1 MSEKKTVSVKVLN
14 MAGEEVGKLSLNG
27 AVFAVEPHKQ
37 AMFNAV
43 QVEQANQRQATAK
56 TKVRHE
62 VSGGGKKPW
71 RQKGTGRARAGS
83 SRSPIWVGGGT
94 VFGPVGNQNFTLSQN
109 RKEHQLALRSALS
122 LKTPKDLVVVNEIK
136 FEGKKTKEF
145 VKMLAALKSEVKTLV
160 VVSEIDENLFASV
173 RNVSYAKVV
182 TADNVSVFDLLNAEK
197 LVMSEA
203 AVKEVEEALK
213 EWQPK
218 RKLKLQKVASKNQQK
233 ETSL

>member
-83 SRSPIWVGGGT
+83 SRPPVWVGGGT
-94 VFGPVGNQNFTLSQN
+94 VFGPVGNQNFTISQN
-109 RKEHQLALRSALS
+109 KKEHQLALRSALS
-122 LKTPKDLVVVNEIK
+122 LKCPKDLVVVNEIK
-136 FEGKKTKEF
+136 FADKKTKEF
-145 VKMLAALKSEVKTLV
+145 VKMLSAVKCEVKTLV

-173 RNVSYAKVV
+173 RNVAYAKVV
-182 TADNVSVFDLLNAEK
+182 TTDNFSVYDLLNAEK

-203 AVKEVEEALK
+203 AVKTVEEALK
-213 EWQPK
+213 
-218 RKLKLQKVASKNQQK
+218 
-233 ETSL
+233 

>member
-1 MSEKKTVSVKVLN
+1 MAEKKSVSVKVVN
-14 MAGEEVGKLSLNG
+14 KAGEEVKKLNLAGSG
-27 AVFAVEPHKQ
+27 FAVEPHKQ

-43 QVEQANQRQATAK
+43 QVEQANSRQATAK

-71 RQKGTGRARAGS
+71 RQKGTGRAGAGS

-94 VFGPVGNQNFTLSQN
+94 VFGPVGNQNFTISQN
-109 RKEHQLALRSALS
+109 KKEHQLALRSALS
-122 LKTPKDLVVVNEIK
+122 LKTPNDLVVVDEIK
-136 FEGKKTKEF
+136 FADKKTKEF
-145 VKMLAALKSEVKTLV
+145 VKMLAAIKCEVKTLV

-173 RNVSYAKVV
+173 RNVAYAKVV
-182 TADNVSVFDLLNAEK
+182 TTDNVSVYDLMNAEK

-213 EWQPK
+213 
-218 RKLKLQKVASKNQQK
+218 
-233 ETSL
+233 

>member
-1 MSEKKTVSVKVLN
+1 MAEKKSVSVQVLN
-14 MAGEEVGKLSLNG
+14 MAGAEVKKINLAGS
-27 AVFAVEPHKQ
+27 VFAVEPHKQ

-43 QVEQANQRQATAK
+43 QVEQANSRQATAK

-83 SRSPIWVGGGT
+83 SRSPVWVGGGT

-122 LKTPKDLVVVNEIK
+122 LKTPNDLVVVDEIK
-136 FEGKKTKEF
+136 FAEKKTKAF
-145 VKMLAALKSEVKTLV
+145 VEMLRALKSEVKTLV
-160 VVSEIDENLFASV
+160 VVDEIDENLYASV
-173 RNVSYAKVV
+173 RNVAYAKVV
-182 TADNVSVFDLLNAEK
+182 TTDNVSVYDLLNADK

-203 AVKEVEEALK
+203 AVKKVEEALK
-213 EWQPK
+213 
-218 RKLKLQKVASKNQQK
+218 
-233 ETSL
+233 

>member
-1 MSEKKTVSVKVLN
+1 MSEKKTVSVKLLN
-14 MAGEEVGKLSLNG
+14 MAGEEVGKLSLAG

-83 SRSPIWVGGGT
+83 SRSPVWVGGGT
-94 VFGPVGNQNFTLSQN
+94 VFGPVGNQDFTLSQN
-109 RKEHQLALRSALS
+109 KKEHQLALRSALS

-182 TADNVSVFDLLNAEK
+182 TPDNVSVYDLLNAEK

-213 EWQPK
+213 
-218 RKLKLQKVASKNQQK
+218 
-233 ETSL
+233 

>member
-1 MSEKKTVSVKVLN
+1 MADKKVSVKVVN
-14 MAGEEVGKLSLNG
+14 MAGEEVNKLSLS
-27 AVFAVEPHKQ
+27 ASVFGIEPHKQ

-43 QVEQANQRQATAK
+43 QVEQANSRQATAK

-109 RKEHQLALRSALS
+109 KKEHQLALRSALS
-122 LKTPKDLVVVNEIK
+122 LKTPKDLVVIDEIK
-136 FEGKKTKEF
+136 FEAKKTKEF
-145 VKMLAALKSEVKTLV
+145 VKMLAAVKCDVKTLV
-160 VVSEIDENLFASV
+160 VVKEIDENLFASV
-173 RNVSYAKVV
+173 RNVDYAKVV
-182 TADNVSVFDLLNAEK
+182 TADNVSVYDLLNAEK

-203 AVKEVEEALK
+203 AAKQVEEALK
-213 EWQPK
+213 
-218 RKLKLQKVASKNQQK
+218 
-233 ETSL
+233 